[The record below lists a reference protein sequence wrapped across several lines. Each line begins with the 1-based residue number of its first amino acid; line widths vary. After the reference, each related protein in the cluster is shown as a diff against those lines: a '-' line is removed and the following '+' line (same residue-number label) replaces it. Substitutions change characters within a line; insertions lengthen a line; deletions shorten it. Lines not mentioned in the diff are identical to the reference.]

1 MLHAEGISEP
11 VRASLRDKKIFG
23 DEVLRSRMGPIGY
36 NDSYRGLDME
46 YMKHL
51 N

>member
-1 MLHAEGISEP
+1 MLHTEGISEP
-11 VRASLRDKKIFG
+11 VRASLRDNKIFG
-23 DEVLRSRMGPIGY
+23 DEFLRSRMGPIGY
-36 NDSYRGLDME
+36 NDTYRGLDME